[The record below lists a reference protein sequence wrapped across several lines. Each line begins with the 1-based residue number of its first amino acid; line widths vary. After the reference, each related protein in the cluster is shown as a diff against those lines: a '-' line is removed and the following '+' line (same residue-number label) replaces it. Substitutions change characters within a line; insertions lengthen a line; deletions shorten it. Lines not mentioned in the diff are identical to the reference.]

1 MPAAT
6 YLEGTHMARAL
17 IWMAYRDVQ
26 GWACSQCEW
35 TYPLPSLL
43 TDPEARDAFDRL
55 ASAAF
60 KNHDCA
66 KHPKSVPAKPQE
78 IFIKRMREFV
88 SRGYKPKDAA
98 DLVVQEAMLEYR
110 NEPATVQRA
119 RSEAEE
125 FIRRVRE
132 GKI

>member
-1 MPAAT
+1 M
-6 YLEGTHMARAL
+6 GRAL
-17 IWMAYRDVQ
+17 IWMAYHDVQ
-26 GWACSQCEW
+26 GWACSQCDW

-43 TDPEARDAFDRL
+43 SDPQARDAFDRL
-55 ASAAF
+55 ASSGF

-66 KHPKSVPAKPQE
+66 GHPRSTPVQPEE
-78 IFIKRMREFV
+78 IFIKRMRELV
-88 SRGYKPKDAA
+88 TRGYKPKDAA
-98 DLVVQEAMLEYR
+98 DLVVQEAMLEHR

-119 RSEAEE
+119 RKEAEE

>member
-1 MPAAT
+1 M
-6 YLEGTHMARAL
+6 GRAL
-17 IWMAYRDVQ
+17 IWMAYHDVQ
-26 GWACSQCEW
+26 GWACSQCDW

-43 TDPEARDAFDRL
+43 SDPQARDAFDRL
-55 ASAAF
+55 ASSGF
-60 KNHDCA
+60 KNHECA
-66 KHPKSVPAKPQE
+66 RHPKSEPALPQE

-98 DLVVQEAMLEYR
+98 DLVVQDAMLEYR

-119 RSEAEE
+119 RKEAEE

>member
-43 TDPEARDAFDRL
+43 TDPQARDAFDRL

-66 KHPKSVPAKPQE
+66 RHPKSAPAKPQE

-119 RSEAEE
+119 RTEAEE